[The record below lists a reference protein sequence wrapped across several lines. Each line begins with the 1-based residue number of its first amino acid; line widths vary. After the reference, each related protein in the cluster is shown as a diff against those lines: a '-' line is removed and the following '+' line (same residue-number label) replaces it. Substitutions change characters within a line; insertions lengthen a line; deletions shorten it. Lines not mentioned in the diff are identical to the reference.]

1 MVSRIHQEGLP
12 RFLLLSVIL
21 HLIFLA
27 GFGMSTD
34 IITTR
39 YLGQPVLNVQ
49 LPNAAKEQGSP
60 FSKSTASASSS
71 HLVSERAISD
81 PRSPS
86 RVAEYAPDPLPTAI
100 LSSHAGNRH
109 KESADE
115 AGARNQLL
123 GQLQTRLSRYLVYP
137 PLARHRGWEGT
148 VLLGLSVEPDGQLGK
163 IHITR
168 SSGYAVLDNSALNS
182 LKRIGILVEARN
194 WLEGRS
200 VDLQL
205 PVIYRLIEN

>member
-1 MVSRIHQEGLP
+1 MAPRIYQEGLS
-12 RFLLLSVIL
+12 RFLLLSVVL

-27 GFGMSTD
+27 GFGTPTD
-34 IITTR
+34 IVTTR

-49 LPNAAKEQGSP
+49 LLNAAKKSKSP
-60 FSKSTASASSS
+60 FSKSTASYLASDK
-71 HLVSERAISD
+71 AISD
-81 PRSPS
+81 PRPPS
-86 RVAEYAPDPLPTAI
+86 RSAENFADPLPTAI
-100 LSSHAGNRH
+100 LTGVASNQQ
-109 KESADE
+109 KEFAVDE

-148 VLLGLSVEPDGQLGK
+148 VLLVLSVEPNGQLDK
-163 IHITR
+163 IHVAR

-182 LKRIGILVEARN
+182 LKRIGQLVEARD
-194 WLEGRS
+194 WLDGRS

-205 PVIYRLIEN
+205 PVIYRLIKN